1 MFEPVRDSNPTKY
14 VLMIKCFNY
23 NKFYNSCKVADN
35 WFLHCFIIL
44 SSKEIMKKFI
54 LIFTSFLI
62 LGVATWFLFFKEPT
76 FKATNGFLVNLDS
89 KGVIIE
95 GYDPVAYFTDNK
107 PVKGSEQ
114 FKTEFDGATY
124 WFVSADH
131 ADLFKKDPK
140 KYAPQYGA
148 FCGYA
153 VSIGKLRP
161 VDPLIYQIEDSRLIL
176 QHTQEAYRLF
186 NKNLKESTE
195 KADKNWPG
203 LVENHVGKPV
213 QYDKPAAPASASSQ

>member
-1 MFEPVRDSNPTKY
+1 VVCN
-14 VLMIKCFNY
+14 I
-23 NKFYNSCKVADN
+23 ADT
-35 WFLHCFIIL
+35 WPFKARVTLF
-44 SSKEIMKKFI
+44 SKKIMKKI
-54 LIFTSFLI
+54 IVIATSVII
-62 LGVATWFLFFKEPT
+62 LGVASWFLFFKEPV
-76 FKATNGFLVNLDS
+76 FKATNGFLVNLND

-107 PVKGSEQ
+107 PVQGVEK
-114 FKTEFDGATY
+114 FKAEFEGATY
-124 WFVSADH
+124 WFASAEH
-131 ADLFKKDPK
+131 SEQFKKDPK

-161 VDPLIYQIEDSRLIL
+161 VDPTIYQIEDGRLIL

-186 NKNLKESTE
+186 NKDLKESTA

-203 LVENHVGKPV
+203 IVASHVGKPV
-213 QYDKPAAPASASSQ
+213 QYDKPASAPVSSN